1 MGSSRECITL
11 VSQLSL
17 SEYVIQE
24 APWVLISGMYNIGFS
39 TIAK

>member
-24 APWVLISGMYNIGFS
+24 APWVLLGNV
-39 TIAK
+39 

>member
-17 SEYVIQE
+17 SEYVVQE
-24 APWVLISGMYNIGFS
+24 APWVGMYNIGFS